1 MKKGNKLVQLF
12 VIGLTAYNLYRVVS
26 QFLETETGQAVK
38 EKAVDYYETA
48 KDKVSDMMSNTPA
61 VEEVLENVTEET
73 IV

>member
-38 EKAVDYYETA
+38 DKAVEYYNTA
-48 KDKVSDMMSNTPA
+48 KGKADEYLMDLSK
-61 VEEVLENVTEET
+61 VEEEVNA
-73 IV
+73 